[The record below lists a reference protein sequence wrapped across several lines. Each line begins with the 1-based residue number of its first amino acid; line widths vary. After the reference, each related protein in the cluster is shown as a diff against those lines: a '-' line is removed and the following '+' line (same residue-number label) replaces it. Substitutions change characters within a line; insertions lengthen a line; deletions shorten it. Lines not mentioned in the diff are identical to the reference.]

1 MGISISP
8 FFIVI
13 FEGMRNAD
21 YIIVGQGIAGT
32 MLSWF
37 LLQAGKKVIVIDDG
51 KPNSASRVAAGIINP
66 VSGRRFEPAWMY
78 DTIYPFAKTTYEQ
91 LSALLQ
97 VPVFTERELWT
108 VFPSMQMREA
118 FLNKTTGNEYT
129 QLPAV
134 MKYAAFLDQPYGAA
148 IVRGATVN
156 LRSLLPAYRR
166 YLQDQ
171 DALVEAHLDIE
182 RLEIRENKVVYGDI
196 SAAKIIFCDGAGTPG
211 LPFFKE
217 IKFLP
222 NKGEVLLVKIPG
234 LETGDV
240 IKKGITLVPQA
251 NGLFWGGS
259 SFVWDY
265 EDDRPTL
272 KQREILEKS
281 LRQLLK
287 VPYEIVDQLS
297 AVRPS
302 GNDRRPIAGFHPQ
315 LPPVGL
321 FNGLGTKGCSL
332 APFMAAHFRDVLLA
346 NAPLMPE
353 IDLKRYFNIHRA

>member
-1 MGISISP
+1 MAT
-8 FFIVI
+8 FDA
-13 FEGMRNAD
+13 MRNAD
-21 YIIVGQGIAGT
+21 YLIVGQGIAGT
-32 MLSWF
+32 LLSWF
-37 LLQAGKKVIVIDDG
+37 LLQAGKKVIVTDDA

-129 QLPAV
+129 ELPAAL
-134 MKYAAFLDQPYGAA
+134 KYETFLDQPYGAA

-156 LRSLLPAYRR
+156 LRSLLPAYRH
-166 YLQDQ
+166 YLKEQG
-171 DALVEAHLDIE
+171 LLMETHLDVTD
-182 RLEIRENKVVYGDI
+182 LEIRKDGVIYKDI
-196 SAAKIIFCDGAGTPG
+196 TAAKIIFCDGVGTTG

-234 LETGDV
+234 LETEDI
-240 IKKGITLVPQA
+240 IKKGITLVPQD
-251 NGLFWGGS
+251 NGLFWAGS

-265 EDDRPTL
+265 EDDHPTL
-272 KQREILEKS
+272 KQREILGKS
-281 LRQLLK
+281 LNQLLK
-287 VPYEIVDQLS
+287 VPYEIVDQFS

-302 GNDRRPIAGFHPQ
+302 GNDRRPIAGFHPE
-315 LPPVGL
+315 LPSVGL

-332 APFMAAHFRDVLLA
+332 APFMAAHFREVLVA